1 VRWCQ
6 ATREPEGGQKIGL
19 KTESLYQL
27 KKARSMGIDVH
38 GLNLLRYSRHFR
50 DFGSTITIG
59 RQGLDVIESD
69 VRYAVAAHSDYR
81 NDRYC
86 EPLLIRYFGSTTVDS
101 IDNSD
106 YEGASLVHDMNLP
119 VPSNLHAR
127 YDTVI
132 DGGCLE
138 HIYNVP
144 QALKNCSLLCK
155 PGGQILHVLPAN
167 NFCGHGFWQFSPE
180 LFFSLYSNPNGY
192 RDTDV
197 FLADLSDTSKW
208 FKVKTPQNGQRVT
221 VHSSTELY
229 VLVRT
234 ALTERPFS
242 QSNIQQSDYVFGW
255 SNESPPSSSPKPN
268 KIKHLLRD
276 SPVYGVVSPFYH
288 LLLRLRPKASTSKLN
303 GLNPGLAEVDVRSFF

>member
-1 VRWCQ
+1 
-6 ATREPEGGQKIGL
+6 
-19 KTESLYQL
+19 
-27 KKARSMGIDVH
+27 MGIDVH
-38 GLNLLRYSRHFR
+38 GLNLLRYSQKFG

-69 VRYAVAAHSDYR
+69 VRDAVAAGTDYR

-86 EPLLIRYFGSTTVDS
+86 EPLLLSYFGSTGVDS
-101 IDNSD
+101 IDNSK
-106 YEGASLVHDMNLP
+106 YEGASIVHDMNLP
-119 VPSNLHAR
+119 IPSDLHAR

-155 PGGQILHVLPAN
+155 PGGQILHMLPAN

-197 FLADLSDTSKW
+197 FLAELSDTSKW
-208 FKVKTPQNGQRVT
+208 FKVKAPQNGQRVT
-221 VHSSTELY
+221 VHTSTELY
-229 VLVRT
+229 VLART
-234 ALTERPFS
+234 LLTEGPFS

-255 SNESPPSSSPKPN
+255 SNESPNPNSPKPN
-268 KIKHLLRD
+268 KIKQFLKD
-276 SPVYGVVSPFYH
+276 SPVYAFVSPLYH
-288 LLLRLRPKASTSKLN
+288 LLLRLRPRPTSTSKLDRS
-303 GLNPGLAEVDVRSFF
+303 NPGLAEVEVKSLL